1 MINRPDLFHAEN
13 QLARDVNRGFI
24 SADGTMLGRYSPEL
38 VLNDRQ
44 RGTTILRTIR
54 EQLRLSRSFFFSV
67 AFITP
72 GALAML
78 KQDLLDFDGH
88 GRIVTSNYL
97 NFNAPNTFE
106 DLLHLKD
113 LGIDVEVG
121 LHRSRAFHPKGYV
134 FQRHKSVTALVGSA
148 NLTESALTRNHE
160 WNMKVSAGPDSQL
173 AAQLSALV
181 ANEFASTSPLSS
193 AWIEAY
199 RKAFDAIKMQARSTS
214 RIDLR
219 TDEEMTDPRITD
231 ADRVEVQPNAM
242 QTEALEAI
250 EAVRVAGHDRALVIS
265 ATGTGMTIL
274 SALDVRSASPRRLLF
289 VAHREQ
295 ILDKAMDEY
304 KRVLGGPSEDYGK
317 LAGTVKQLDRRY
329 VFATVQSLAK
339 PDALRQLSP
348 TDFDYL
354 LIDEVHRAGA
364 ASYRRVLDYLKPDF
378 ALGMTATP
386 ERNDGTDV
394 YELFNYNVAYEI
406 RLDDALEADM
416 LSPFHYFGVPD
427 AVFHDGSTV
436 SDRTELH
443 RLSGAERASHIIDA
457 IDKYS
462 QQGVPT
468 RGLMFC
474 SRKDE
479 AHALS
484 AELNQRSIRGHYLR
498 TTALTGEDS
507 IETRENAVRQLELGE
522 LDYLLTVDIFNE
534 GVDIPS
540 INQVIMLRQTQSAIV
555 FVQQLGRGL
564 RKAPDKDYLTVI
576 DFIGN
581 YANNYLIPVA
591 LFGDKSLNKESLRK
605 NLNAAEEGGV
615 LPGMSSVRFDEIAR
629 ERVLRAIADA
639 KMDHLRRLR
648 EEIELLQQRLG
659 RLPRLWDF
667 VENESVDPVV
677 LATRLEHFPALV
689 ARTLKVPSG
698 LTSAESR
705 ALQLLSHEV
714 LPAKRL
720 HEALMLRELLDNR
733 EVTEDELRRV
743 VADQELPSELA
754 VLQSAQATF
763 TLEGYNQG
771 DRARYGAPLAKR
783 TQDGSLRLLPH
794 IVEAYK
800 SDSPFSNYVDDILK
814 TATHINRAYLPSRP
828 FTPGMRYSR
837 RDVARL
843 LGWDRSS
850 ASTIYGY
857 RTDLASGQCPIFVT
871 LHKEHDVEASVA
883 YEDELIDPSVM
894 RWFTRNRRS
903 LASKEVRAIVENSVD
918 LHVFVKRDDA
928 DGTDFFYLGQAQSE
942 DAEETTMANKTGAPL
957 PVVRMLLRFGKPVP
971 RSLYDYFHPTLTA

>member
-1 MINRPDLFHAEN
+1 MSARPDLFHTEN
-13 QLARDVNRGFI
+13 QLARDINRGFI
-24 SADGTMLGRYSPEL
+24 SADGTVLGRYSPEL

-44 RGTTILRTIR
+44 TGSTILRTVR

-67 AFITP
+67 AFVTP

-134 FQRHKSVTALVGSA
+134 FQHRKSVTALVGSA
-148 NLTESALTRNHE
+148 NLTEAALTRNHE
-160 WNMKVSAGPDSQL
+160 WNMKVSAGPDSEL
-173 AAQLSALV
+173 AAQLSTLV
-181 ANEFASTSPLSS
+181 ANEFASTSPLSPD
-193 AWIEAY
+193 WIETY
-199 RKAFDAIKMQARSTS
+199 RKTFDAIKVQARSTS
-214 RIDLR
+214 RIEPR
-219 TDEEMTDPRITD
+219 ADEETSGSETTD
-231 ADRVEVQPNAM
+231 AGRVEVEPNAM

-250 EAVRVAGHDRALVIS
+250 AAMRVAGHARALVIS
-265 ATGTGMTIL
+265 ATGTGKTIL
-274 SALDVRSASPRRLLF
+274 SALDVRSASPQRLLF

-295 ILDKAMDEY
+295 ILDKAMAEY

-364 ASYRRVLDYLKPDF
+364 TSYRRVLNYLKPDF

-394 YELFNYNVAYEI
+394 YELFDYNVAYEI
-406 RLDDALEADM
+406 RLEDALEADM

-436 SDRTELH
+436 SERTELH

-484 AELNQRSIRGHYLR
+484 AELNQRSIGGHYLR
-498 TTALTGEDS
+498 TAALTGEDS
-507 IETRENAVRQLELGE
+507 IEARENAVTQLELGE

-540 INQVIMLRQTQSAIV
+540 INQVIMLRQTQSSIV

-591 LFGDKSLNKESLRK
+591 LFGDRSLNKESLRK

-659 RLPRLWDF
+659 RIPRLWDF
-667 VENESVDPVV
+667 IENDSVDPVV

-698 LTSAESR
+698 LTSVESR

-720 HEALMLRELLDNR
+720 HEALLFRELLEEV
-733 EVTEDELRRV
+733 EVTEDELHRL
-743 VADQELPSELA
+743 VADRDLPAELA
-754 VLQSAQATF
+754 VLHSAQATL
-763 TLEGYNQG
+763 TMEGFSQG
-771 DRARYGAPLAKR
+771 DRARYGTPLAKR
-783 TQDGSLRLLPH
+783 TPDGSLRLLPD

-800 SDSPFSNYVDDILK
+800 SDSPFSEYVDDILK
-814 TATHINRAYLPSRP
+814 TASYVNRAYLRSRP

-857 RTDLASGQCPIFVT
+857 RTDRDSGQCPIFVT
-871 LHKEHDVEASVA
+871 LHKEHDVEESLA

-957 PVVRMLLRFGKPVP
+957 PVVRMLLRFVEPVP
-971 RSLYDYFHPTLTA
+971 RGLYDYFHPTLTA